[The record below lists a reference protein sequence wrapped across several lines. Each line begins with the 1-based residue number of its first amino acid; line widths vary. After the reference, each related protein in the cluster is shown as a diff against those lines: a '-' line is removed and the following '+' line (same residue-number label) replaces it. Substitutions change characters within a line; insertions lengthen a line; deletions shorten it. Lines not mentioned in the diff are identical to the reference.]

1 MTSLSSA
8 PSWTLTVPG
17 LLLIF
22 VTFGL
27 MWLLLIRPQQRRV
40 REHEALVAALAVG
53 DEVVTQGG
61 IYGFIESID
70 GDCAQLQIAPDVQI
84 RIATGSVAALV
95 DTSRADIIDR
105 ADHTDATDGVDAP
118 SGAGQGPDPQADAHE
133 HAEN

>member
-1 MTSLSSA
+1 M
-8 PSWTLTVPG
+8 PG

-40 REHEALVAALAVG
+40 REHEALVVALRVG

-61 IYGFIESID
+61 IYGTIEDID
-70 GDCAQLQIAPDVQI
+70 GDCAQLRIAPEVQI

-95 DTSRADIIDR
+95 DPPRADIAAR
-105 ADHTDATDGVDAP
+105 ADHTDGAHDTDLTEAGRDDVAAVPRD
-118 SGAGQGPDPQADAHE
+118 GQGPDPQPDAHE